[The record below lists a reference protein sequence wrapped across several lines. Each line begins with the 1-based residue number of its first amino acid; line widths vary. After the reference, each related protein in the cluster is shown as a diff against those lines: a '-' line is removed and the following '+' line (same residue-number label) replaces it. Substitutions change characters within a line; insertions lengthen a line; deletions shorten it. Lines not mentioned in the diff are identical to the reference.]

1 MGFLDSLFGGGGR
14 SQKTKTSGWQKTKS
28 TGKQELEPYAYAYML
43 RMLSPQGA
51 EPWAREL
58 IAKRLG
64 EGEADRLMGLGGGLE
79 EGIPEDV
86 KRVMYEKE
94 RESLEPQFVALRG
107 QTRQQFAKLG
117 SAGSGL
123 ANSIERRLT
132 SEFLDSL
139 ARTKTDVEMQSEM
152 KRIEDRYKKFGALAP
167 AFGSQV
173 EQINE
178 TNYWSKSKGGQ
189 GGTGIQDILGGF
201 SGIGGMISNLF
212 NRGGR

>member
-1 MGFLDSLFGGGGR
+1 MGFLDSLFGGGR
-14 SQKTKTSGWQKTKS
+14 SQKSKTTGWQKTTS

-43 RMLSPQGA
+43 RMLSPQGM

-86 KRVMYEKE
+86 RRRIYEKQ
-94 RESLEPQFVALRG
+94 RESLEPQFTALRD
-107 QTRQQFAKLG
+107 QTRQQFARLG
-117 SAGSGL
+117 TAGSGL
-123 ANSIERRLT
+123 AASMERRLT
-132 SEFLDSL
+132 TEFLDSL
-139 ARTKTDVEMQSEM
+139 TRAKTDVEMQSEM
-152 KRIEDRYKKFGALAP
+152 QRIQDRYKKFGALAP

-178 TNYWSKSKGGQ
+178 TNYWSKTKGGQ
-189 GGTGIQDILGGF
+189 GAGIQDILGGF
-201 SGIGGMISNLF
+201 SGIGSTIGNLF
-212 NRGGR
+212 GGGGQ